1 MEPRDPRRPRLL
13 LVSDHRAAGDALAE
27 YLTLHGFDV
36 VARASNASDAACA
49 ARETAIDVAL
59 VDGDLSAGWTTV
71 VRLLADN
78 LGRNRIAVL
87 SSYWGE
93 RERRDARECGVGAT
107 LLKRIAGPI
116 LAGQLRALA
125 A

>member
-1 MEPRDPRRPRLL
+1 MEPGDHTRPRLL

-36 VARASNASDAACA
+36 VARASNASEASRA
-49 ARETAIDVAL
+49 ARATEIDVAL
-59 VDGDLSAGWTTV
+59 VDGDLSAGWTPV
-71 VRLLADN
+71 VSALADT